1 MKLMQKSGAI
11 VAATLV
17 LALALALAVPAAAQD
32 TIKIGSSS
40 SFTGPAAFYGKHQ
53 RWGIEMAVDEIN
65 GKGGVLGK
73 KIEVVYEDNRCNP
86 AEAVKAVNA
95 LISQHNVVAILGAL
109 CSSSTLAVL
118 PIVKRSEVPLITSS
132 STAASITGQIGEKVN
147 RWGFRST
154 VGDDGMAHA
163 MVAYLKKE
171 GVKRVSIVG
180 EESDYGRGGAQIFTE
195 AMKANGLELVS
206 ADFVNATSP
215 DFSVIMTKLK
225 ANKPDRVAVYFT
237 STPLTAFFRQYE
249 AARLNI
255 PGTGRLLLE
264 VIAKAVTPEFV
275 AAGGLDGST
284 GTNPYSPNIDTPE
297 NKDFVARFTK
307 RAGEAPNQ
315 PSFMV
320 YEAMHML
327 AKAIEKAGKA
337 TPAAI
342 RDALRQV
349 KYPSIMGGTIS
360 FDAGHQAHNNAVVT
374 SFKDGKVLIVGL
386 SPG

>member
-1 MKLMQKSGAI
+1 MMNRRASAVPTALSCI
-11 VAATLV
+11 
-17 LALALALAVPAAAQD
+17 ALALATGIPVAAQD
-32 TIKIGSSS
+32 TIKIGSTS
-40 SFTGPAAFYGKHQ
+40 SFTGPAAFYGSHQ
-53 RWGIEMAVDEIN
+53 RMGIEMAVEEIN
-65 GKGGVLGK
+65 SNGGVLGK
-73 KIEVVYEDNRCNP
+73 PIEVVYEDNRCNP

-109 CSSSTLAVL
+109 CSSATLAAL
-118 PIVKRSEVPLITSS
+118 PVVKRSQVPLVTSS
-132 STAASITGQIGEKVN
+132 STAASITGQIGDAVN

-154 VGDDGMAHA
+154 VADDGMAHA
-163 MVAYLKKE
+163 MVAYLKQE

-195 AMKANGLELVS
+195 ALEANGLELVS

-215 DFSVIMTKLK
+215 DFSAIMTKYK
-225 ANKPDRVAVYFT
+225 ATRPDRIAVYFT

-249 AARLNI
+249 AARMKI
-255 PGTGRLLLE
+255 PGTGRLLLD
-264 VIAKAVTPEFV
+264 VIANAVTPEFV

-284 GTNPYSPNIDTPE
+284 GTNPYSPSIDTPE
-297 NKDFVARFTK
+297 NKDFVARFTE
-307 RAGEAPNQ
+307 RNGEAPNQ

-327 AKAIEKAGKA
+327 AKAIEAGGDA

-342 RDALRQV
+342 RDGLRKV
-349 KYPSIMGGTIS
+349 EYPSIMGGAIS
-360 FDAGHQAHNNAVVT
+360 FDDSHQARNNAVVT
-374 SFKDGKVLIVGL
+374 SFRDGKIAIVGL